1 MDRREASKGGMKV
14 VKQRSTSAKSKHQF
28 DIGHISDVSDVEFAP
43 RPTKKM
49 LKLHFNLDTLQDTLS
64 KINDA
69 ILNHGGLISD
79 IQSDLRLKTADKNL
93 GAVFERMAI
102 SVHKELGE
110 RSIKYKLDDTT
121 FLAEE
126 TGSSESLFLKQAVD
140 QFVDK
145 LDIVSMAILKQE
157 KAKKAIQS
165 RVQRLEDC
173 FKEFVSLTQFRE
185 EIIGFETRF
194 QDRLTE
200 RLAEF
205 EVKVAEQQLFVE
217 NAKLEFTTQVQNFQG
232 ECLWRIKDAE
242 ELIKTRITSVLVD
255 SKVKDLAVK
264 VERQI
269 SDLKKDTE
277 KKISSEISLI
287 PGQILEIKEKSESR
301 YEDARQMINAL
312 EQKLPRLA
320 SREQINVNEAAN

>member
-69 ILNHGGLISD
+69 ILSHGGLISD

-110 RSIKYKLDDTT
+110 RSIKYKLDDPT

-140 QFVDK
+140 
-145 LDIVSMAILKQE
+145 
-157 KAKKAIQS
+157 
-165 RVQRLEDC
+165 
-173 FKEFVSLTQFRE
+173 
-185 EIIGFETRF
+185 
-194 QDRLTE
+194 
-200 RLAEF
+200 
-205 EVKVAEQQLFVE
+205 
-217 NAKLEFTTQVQNFQG
+217 
-232 ECLWRIKDAE
+232 
-242 ELIKTRITSVLVD
+242 
-255 SKVKDLAVK
+255 
-264 VERQI
+264 
-269 SDLKKDTE
+269 
-277 KKISSEISLI
+277 
-287 PGQILEIKEKSESR
+287 
-301 YEDARQMINAL
+301 
-312 EQKLPRLA
+312 
-320 SREQINVNEAAN
+320 